1 MVYEGLGYT
10 VSRGNAVRIVLR
22 PPGNSATERQ
32 NCHRL
37 ACGRHGSAFSSMRN
51 APTCRRIR
59 CCQSSRGRSTSQ
71 SGCASR
77 RSVHWAVEKGCPL
90 ATVVRPNVRHV
101 DLDSVIEPL
110 EISNQRLER
119 KAFQLSTA
127 ELRDARPIRSDT
139 PRDVISVAALEQR
152 SEHLAQLSL
161 ERRDRIDS
169 RRGVL
174 VSHGATLS
182 HATRLV
188 VIRRTHTSRHG
199 SRSPGTLPCR
209 TSCVLRPFGHQK
221 YPLKHAKTL

>member
-51 APTCRRIR
+51 APTCCRIR
-59 CCQSSRGRSTSQ
+59 CCQSSRGGRHL
-71 SGCASR
+71 SR
-77 RSVHWAVEKGCPL
+77 FARLGARCTGQLRRDRCPR
-90 ATVVRPNVRHV
+90 ATVVRPHVRHV
-101 DLDSVIEPL
+101 DLDLVIEPL
-110 EISNQRLER
+110 ELSNQRLER
-119 KAFQLSTA
+119 KAVQLSTA
-127 ELRDARPIRSDT
+127 EFRDARPIRSDT

-169 RRGVL
+169 RRGY
-174 VSHGATLS
+174 SFRMAQ
-182 HATRLV
+182 R
-188 VIRRTHTSRHG
+188 
-199 SRSPGTLPCR
+199 
-209 TSCVLRPFGHQK
+209 
-221 YPLKHAKTL
+221 